1 MDNWP
6 PKESNKGAGDKSDD
20 REFTKNEK
28 LFYSALLYCEM
39 YDTMEAIRKIYGGG
53 ISIPESKAK
62 TLQRQ
67 QDTGF
72 GVSDIGIRKL
82 GFAEWDRP
90 LPPLPKTS
98 PYIADFPLVGR
109 RMKYVNR
116 PNSGPPRRSKV
127 TFDPM
132 FMAVKAPEV
141 IGDAIKVTADTRR
154 IKGILD
160 LLASEGNCLA
170 MLPNV
175 HLILHLSDTLMN
187 KLVEVQG
194 PDPLKVKK
202 RIEELKIIKM
212 EAKSLFRPHGLPKE
226 VSKIP
231 EMISFSDAIK
241 LREICTQIREQ
252 HWAFICQRKLEYREK
267 VWKLMHVERI
277 PCGNLRE
284 SFVYSF
290 QVYIPEKSYLPI
302 VHDSSAS
309 PC

>member
-1 MDNWP
+1 
-6 PKESNKGAGDKSDD
+6 
-20 REFTKNEK
+20 
-28 LFYSALLYCEM
+28 
-39 YDTMEAIRKIYGGG
+39 MEAIRKIYGGG

-116 PNSGPPRRSKV
+116 PNPQNPRRSKV

-132 FMAVKAPEV
+132 FMSIKAPEAFGEATKV
-141 IGDAIKVTADTRR
+141 IADSRR
-154 IKGILD
+154 IKGILA

-175 HLILHLSDTLMN
+175 HFILHLSDTLMN
-187 KLVEVQG
+187 KLVEVNG
-194 PDPLKVKK
+194 PINPIKK
-202 RIEELKIIKM
+202 EVRNEELKIMK
-212 EAKSLFRPHGLPKE
+212 EDAKNLFRPHGLPKE
-226 VSKIP
+226 VAQIP

-252 HWAFICQRKLEYREK
+252 HWAFICQRKVEFREK
-267 VWKLMHVERI
+267 VWQLMHVDRI

-302 VHDSSAS
+302 VHDTSAS